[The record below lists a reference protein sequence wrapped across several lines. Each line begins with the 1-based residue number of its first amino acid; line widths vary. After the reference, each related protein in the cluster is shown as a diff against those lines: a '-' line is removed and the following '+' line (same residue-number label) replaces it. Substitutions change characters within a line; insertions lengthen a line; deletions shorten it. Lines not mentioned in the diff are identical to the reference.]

1 MIGAARLDV
10 SKGIA
15 HARMKHAPLRP
26 GRYGHGMGLFSTE
39 PPHISEADHTIIE
52 AGMVLTMEPGMWTA
66 EGMFHCE
73 HNVLVMPG
81 GNEILSDS
89 PLELTEAG

>member
-1 MIGAARLDV
+1 MWPASRTVAI
-10 SKGIA
+10 
-15 HARMKHAPLRP
+15 
-26 GRYGHGMGLFSTE
+26 E
-39 PPHISEADHTIIE
+39 P
-52 AGMVLTMEPGMWTA
+52 GMVLTMEPGMWTA

-73 HNVLVMPG
+73 HNVLVTPA